1 MPIKSFKIIDCKPSQ
16 SLHLHIDPVQLP
28 KLSLERKVIW
38 SSPHEEKQLF
48 EQLDSHSSEFPKW
61 ASLFQFRWTWESN
74 IHVAN
79 QRKLARVFCGPKR
92 VVDIEI
98 VWKSKSL
105 VHNVVDCGSYLKK
118 IRMPAKETVTGYQ
131 TYSICQKCGRY
142 YFGLLFSI
150 DIYE

>member
-1 MPIKSFKIIDCKPSQ
+1 
-16 SLHLHIDPVQLP
+16 
-28 KLSLERKVIW
+28 
-38 SSPHEEKQLF
+38 
-48 EQLDSHSSEFPKW
+48 
-61 ASLFQFRWTWESN
+61 
-74 IHVAN
+74 
-79 QRKLARVFCGPKR
+79 
-92 VVDIEI
+92 VDIEI